1 VIARLLAA
9 LLVALAAG
17 CSAVEF
23 AYNNADTWL
32 RWQADRYFDLEGAQA
47 DEFNLRLAAF
57 LAWHRALALPRYA
70 RLAEEAGARIE
81 RGATREDLVWGYDAM
96 RGEARHALHGA
107 GAGLGELLD
116 RLAPAQVAR
125 LERRFAQDNR
135 KFAER
140 WLAGTPAE
148 RRARRSKRL
157 VHELEDWLGG
167 LSDAQRERVREFN
180 ERAPLNAE
188 LRDRERRRLQAE
200 LLAMLRARASGP
212 QLAEWAAHWD
222 RGREPA
228 FAAANRAYLE
238 GFFTMLAGLER
249 SLNADQRRHIVRRL
263 RGYARDFQE
272 LAQAR

>member
-1 VIARLLAA
+1 VKARLAAVLLLA
-9 LLVALAAG
+9 LVAG

-47 DEFNLRLAAF
+47 DDFNARLSGF
-57 LAWHRALALPRYA
+57 LAWHRAQALPRYA
-70 RLAEEAGARIE
+70 RLADEAGARFE
-81 RGATREDLVWGYDAM
+81 RGATREDLVWGYDAI
-96 RGEARHALHGA
+96 REEARAALRRA
-107 GAGLGELLD
+107 GAGLGDFLD
-116 RLAPAQVAR
+116 RLAPAQIAR
-125 LERRFAQDNR
+125 LERGFAEDNR

-148 RRARRSKRL
+148 RRARRFKRL
-157 VHELEDWLGG
+157 AHELQDWLGG
-167 LSDAQRERVREFN
+167 LSDAQLERVREFN

-200 LLAMLRARASGP
+200 LLAMLRARDSAP
-212 QLAEWAAHWD
+212 RLADWAAHWD

-238 GFFTMLAGLER
+238 GFFTMLATLER
-249 SLNADQRRHIVRRL
+249 SLSADQRRHIVRRL
-263 RGYARDFQE
+263 RGFARDFE
-272 LAQAR
+272 LLAAAR

>member
-17 CSAVEF
+17 CSALGF

-32 RWQADRYFDLEGAQA
+32 RWKADHYLDLGKAQA
-47 DEFNLRLAAF
+47 GEFDARLTAF
-57 LAWHRALALPRYA
+57 VAWHRSQALPRYA
-70 RLAEEAGARIE
+70 RLAEEASVRLE
-81 RGATREDLVWGYDAM
+81 RGATRDDLVWGYDVL
-96 RGEARHALHGA
+96 REEARGALRQA
-107 GAGLGELLD
+107 GAGLGDFLD
-116 RLAPAQVAR
+116 RLTPAQIDG
-125 LERRFAQDNR
+125 LEQRFAEDNR
-135 KFAER
+135 KYADR

-148 RRARRSKRL
+148 RRARRLKRL

-167 LSDAQRERVREFN
+167 LSDAQLGRVREFN

-200 LLAMLRARASGP
+200 LLAMLRARDSAP
-212 QLAEWAAHWD
+212 RLADWAAHWD

-238 GFFTMLAGLER
+238 GFFTMLATLER
-249 SLNADQRRHIVRRL
+249 SLSAEQRRHIVRRL
-263 RGYARDFQE
+263 RGFAHDFELLAAAR
-272 LAQAR
+272 